1 VSMVDRLIQAED
13 DAAAVRVLHSH
24 VPPSVRVCMCVCL
37 RVCVCVC
44 ARGEPSIAVRLLLCS
59 CPCCVGV
66 PFTTRCDRSV
76 GERCAGWTYG
86 CQE

>member
-44 ARGEPSIAVRLLLCS
+44 ARARGAQYRGALVTVFLSVLCWRAIHH
-59 CPCCVGV
+59 
-66 PFTTRCDRSV
+66 TM
-76 GERCAGWTYG
+76 
-86 CQE
+86 